1 VNGVR
6 RMTEQ
11 LVCSY
16 ANQDQK
22 LATYRNIHEFWSGGR
37 TLEEHLQWRST
48 SPQHNRAKW
57 CVGCIDDQV
66 VTSLGCYP
74 LQLHWDGQ
82 QVAGIFIGAVHTLPD
97 FRGHGYA
104 PQLLSWVEQQ
114 EQQQGVRVSGLF
126 SDIDPNYYGR
136 LGYEQCAGWEMSI
149 QAGSSAASP
158 ASQWL
163 LEPIDPLHNLEKIQT
178 WYETAQQNLLVW
190 VVRDH
195 DYWQYMLAKYATDQ
209 FFLLTDQQQ
218 QEQGYVRV
226 HSHDD
231 CWLIQDWGLAAASS
245 SDQAAMITAIRSTAF
260 GQGVTSIVGWLPRL
274 EEPLDGIDFELR
286 SQEITMF
293 KRLDSKLSLSAK
305 IIQDSAYVR
314 GIDHV

>member
-1 VNGVR
+1 
-6 RMTEQ
+6 MTKQ

-22 LATYRNIHEFWSGGR
+22 LTAYRNVHEFWSGGR

-57 CVGCIDDQV
+57 CVGCIDDRV

-82 QVAGIFIGAVHTLPD
+82 QVAGILIGAVHTLPA

-114 EQQQGVRVSGLF
+114 EQQQGVCVSGLF
-126 SDIDPNYYGR
+126 SDIDPNYYSR
-136 LGYEQCAGWEMSI
+136 FGYEQCDGWEMSMK
-149 QAGSSAASP
+149 AGSSAALP

-163 LEPIDPLHNLEKIQT
+163 LEPIDPQQHLARIQA
-178 WYETAQQNLLVW
+178 WYETAQQNLSVW
-190 VVRDH
+190 VVRDD
-195 DYWQYMLAKYATDQ
+195 DYWQYMLAKSATDQ
-209 FFLLTDQQQ
+209 FFLLVDGQQ

-231 CWLIQDWGLAAASS
+231 CWLIQDWGLSTGNQ
-245 SDQAAMITAIRSTAF
+245 SDQVAMIAAIRCTAF

-286 SQEITMF
+286 PQEITMF
-293 KRLDSKLSLSAK
+293 KRLDTRLSLSAA
-305 IIQDSAYVR
+305 IIQDSAYIR

>member
-1 VNGVR
+1 MNGVR

-82 QVAGIFIGAVHTLPD
+82 QVAGIFIGAVHTLPA
-97 FRGHGYA
+97 FRSHGYA
-104 PQLLSWVEQQ
+104 PQLFSWVEQQ